1 MSPQKENSA
10 SEGGS
15 VLEALND
22 SINKEASIKNNGKG
36 VLDLSSFLF
45 YKYFSEKHFTL

>member
-22 SINKEASIKNNGKG
+22 SINKEASINGKG